1 MKPIKNVTPPFPGYD
16 NYPRDDEGKILLDR
30 ADDGRIVI
38 KRRNTIVFGDTGLIA
53 LCDGAKISRRDWVDL
68 RRGFYMEEDDGSRE
82 YYYCIGGS
90 DAGAIAGLSSYSY
103 VLKIY
108 KAKKSM
114 EAEELPPDKEYL
126 FAYGHVNEELVAQGF
141 ALKTGLEV
149 FKNDAVFFNEKLGFA
164 QANIDYFIMHKP
176 GVVSILEIKTTAKD
190 STTDQ
195 LAKNGKV
202 PPTYEAQ
209 ARLHYPLTIGSAFNI
224 QNIYFAVSSGNTLDD
239 IHKCLYSRD
248 PDGEAELLNIE
259 KEFVK
264 RLKNNDPPRDTRNPQ
279 QRLEDSGLKH
289 VESQHIAV
297 ELDDNMY
304 SFIEEF
310 VSNKQTIKE
319 IKEEQIKPIEKRNE
333 ELQAIICSALG
344 EAECSTPVPVN
355 GKPYVVKWASY
366 EKKFFDKDKALGYP
380 EFYKSCVTTKTERKF
395 SIAEKKE
402 KKSNKKE
409 VK

>member
-1 MKPIKNVTPPFPGYD
+1 MKPIKNETPPFPGYD

-53 LCDGAKISRRDWVDL
+53 LCDGAKIAGRDWVDL
-68 RRGFYMEEDDGSRE
+68 RRGFYMEEDDGSRK
-82 YYYCIGGS
+82 YHYCIGGS
-90 DAGAIAGLSSYSY
+90 DAGAIAGLSPYSSA
-103 VLKIY
+103 LKIY
-108 KAKKSM
+108 NAKKSM
-114 EAEELPPDKEYL
+114 EAEELPPNKKYL

-149 FKNDAVFFNEKLGFA
+149 FKNDAVFFNEKTGFA

-209 ARLHYPLTIGSAFNI
+209 AVLHYPLTIGSAFNI
-224 QNIYFAVSSGNTLDD
+224 QNIYFAVSSGSTLDD

-248 PDGEAELLNIE
+248 PDSEAELLRTE
-259 KEFVK
+259 QEFVQ

-297 ELDDNMY
+297 ELDDNIK
-304 SFIEEF
+304 SLVEEY
-310 VSNKQTIKE
+310 VANQQAINALND
-319 IKEEQIKPIEKRNE
+319 QIKPIKNRNE

-355 GKPYVVKWASY
+355 GKPYVLKWASY
-366 EKKFFDKDKALGYP
+366 EKTTIDKDKLLGFP
-380 EFYKSCVTTKTERKF
+380 EAYEKCVTKKTERKF
-395 SIAEKKE
+395 SIAEKK
-402 KKSNKKE
+402 NKKKE
-409 VK
+409 NK